1 MQSEAPLSTSRSH
14 TAVWVERALKNLCFQ
29 PQGQTPPVGPCCP
42 PGLPGMGLTALRPK
56 HSFLL
61 PHVHLSSS
69 HLKPSSIV
77 LSPRALVESL
87 IIPAGLTQALL
98 GRSVASPQPPPG
110 RTTPALSLSP
120 QQRCCS
126 PPRTLPASFRPPK
139 VSLSVSASVQRARLD
154 KEASI
159 GPKPACLKAVPPG
172 DRISFGDGSE

>member
-1 MQSEAPLSTSRSH
+1 
-14 TAVWVERALKNLCFQ
+14 
-29 PQGQTPPVGPCCP
+29 
-42 PGLPGMGLTALRPK
+42 MGLTALRPK

-172 DRISFGDGSE
+172 DTISPSTYFYSNSGKTYCCSVFPWLGPIPAPGRPLQAHCCAAPHQPCLC